1 MEHLSLHGVEERFN
15 EGVVG
20 DLAWAVHALR
30 EAQLGK
36 ALLEGTSGILGAP
49 IGVEYEA
56 ATGLTAVHGAIER
69 FEGELHILPGAIA
82 PTDNAP
88 AVLVHD
94 HRQEAVDRADLEVS
108 DIADPHLVGAL
119 ELKIELLVGNCTE
132 EALNARARVAQS
144 SHARFD
150 PVRSHEAGD
159 TMLSN
164 PMAAAAQCLVN
175 PRTAI
180 DATALGVNR
189 PDLACQRF
197 VLALT
202 LATLARAPSIKA
214 SPRYP
219 VYPAHQRE
227 IMLCP
232 VYFDEGEDLRFRSE
246 ANRMAFFRSSC
257 SSLST
262 L

>member
-1 MEHLSLHGVEERFN
+1 MEHLSLHRVEEGFN

-49 IGVEYEA
+49 IGVEYQA
-56 ATGLTAVHGAIER
+56 ATGLTA
-69 FEGELHILPGAIA
+69 
-82 PTDNAP
+82 
-88 AVLVHD
+88 
-94 HRQEAVDRADLEVS
+94 
-108 DIADPHLVGAL
+108 
-119 ELKIELLVGNCTE
+119 
-132 EALNARARVAQS
+132 
-144 SHARFD
+144 
-150 PVRSHEAGD
+150 
-159 TMLSN
+159 
-164 PMAAAAQCLVN
+164 AAAQRLVN

-219 VYPAHQRE
+219 VDPAHQRE

-246 ANRMAFFRSSC
+246 A
-257 SSLST
+257 
-262 L
+262 

>member
-1 MEHLSLHGVEERFN
+1 MKHLSLHGVEEGFN

-36 ALLEGTSGILGAP
+36 AFLEGTSGILGAP
-49 IGVEYEA
+49 IGVEFEA
-56 ATGLTAVHGAIER
+56 ATGLTAPHGAIER

-82 PTDNAP
+82 PTDHAP

-150 PVRSHEAGD
+150 RVATLRYTSPSIQRSEEHTSELQSHSDLVCRLLLEKKKKIKDNIRKRPVRR
-159 TMLSN
+159 M
-164 PMAAAAQCLVN
+164 V
-175 PRTAI
+175 
-180 DATALGVNR
+180 
-189 PDLACQRF
+189 
-197 VLALT
+197 
-202 LATLARAPSIKA
+202 
-214 SPRYP
+214 
-219 VYPAHQRE
+219 RE
-227 IMLCP
+227 
-232 VYFDEGEDLRFRSE
+232 
-246 ANRMAFFRSSC
+246 
-257 SSLST
+257 
-262 L
+262 